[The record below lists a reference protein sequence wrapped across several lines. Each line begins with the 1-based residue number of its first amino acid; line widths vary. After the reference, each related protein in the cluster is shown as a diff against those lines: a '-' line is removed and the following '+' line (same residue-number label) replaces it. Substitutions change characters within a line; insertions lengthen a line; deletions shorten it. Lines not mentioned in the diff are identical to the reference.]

1 MKSTIKSLY
10 FALLALLSL
19 SVAACSD
26 DNNSNMALDGN
37 TAITA
42 ITVSGYQGVIDEA
55 AKAVTVY
62 VATSVDLT
70 NLTVDAI
77 TLSDGASCDYPAGTR
92 FNGTVPRAIR
102 VTNGDVVCEYTITVK
117 HDNVEFL
124 S

>member
-77 TLSDGASCDYPAGTR
+77 TLSDGAT
-92 FNGTVPRAIR
+92 
-102 VTNGDVVCEYTITVK
+102 
-117 HDNVEFL
+117 
-124 S
+124 

>member
-42 ITVSGYQGVIDEA
+42 ITVSGYQGVID
-55 AKAVTVY
+55 
-62 VATSVDLT
+62 
-70 NLTVDAI
+70 
-77 TLSDGASCDYPAGTR
+77 
-92 FNGTVPRAIR
+92 
-102 VTNGDVVCEYTITVK
+102 
-117 HDNVEFL
+117 
-124 S
+124 